1 MKKSILYIAL
11 LTFSISWSQQQISL
25 SECHDLVTTNYPLA
39 KQAELLAA
47 KNQLDLEVIDTEKLP
62 QLDLSAQATYQ
73 SEVINIPIPN
83 SGIEPPNNDQYRA
96 MLNVNQLIYGGGAID
111 AKTALKNA
119 ELNTQQKQLEVNLYQ
134 LKKQVNQ
141 LYFSILLTQDKYDLL
156 ASKQEQ
162 LNAKLKEVKSGIEN
176 GMVLPTSDKIIQAEL
191 IKIDLQFSEISHTK
205 TTLIKTLSSLI
216 GKDISET
223 TSFSNPEIETSL
235 STSILRPELELFD
248 LKKIEIESAE
258 ALVSKQNIPKLI
270 GFANGGYGNPG
281 LDPLDNSFTGFY
293 TVGVRLNWNV
303 FDWSS
308 NKKQRQSIAI
318 NRDIIDT
325 EAETFLLNTNIELQ
339 QLQIEISKINDFI
352 EKDNQIISLRK
363 EVLKSASSQLKNGI
377 ITSSAYITELTN
389 LYEDENSLSTHKIQ
403 LLLVK
408 ANYNITK
415 GQ

>member
-11 LTFSISWSQQQISL
+11 FVVAISWSQQQISL
-25 SECHDLVTTNYPLA
+25 SECHDLVTINYPLA

-62 QLDLSAQATYQ
+62 QIDLAAQATYQ

-111 AKTALKNA
+111 AKIALKNA

-162 LNAKLKEVKSGIEN
+162 LNAKLKEIKSGIKN
-176 GMVLPTSDKIIQAEL
+176 GMVLPASDKIIQAEL
-191 IKIDLQFSEISHTK
+191 LKIDLQFSEISHTK

-216 GKDISET
+216 DKEITET

-235 STSILRPELELFD
+235 NTSILRPELELFD
-248 LKKIEIESAE
+248 LKKTEIESAE
-258 ALVSKQNIPKLI
+258 ALISKQNIPKLS

-281 LDPLDNSFTGFY
+281 LDMLDNSFTGFY

-339 QLQIEISKINDFI
+339 QLQIEIAKINDFI

-363 EVLKSASSQLKNGI
+363 EVLKSASSQLKNGV

-389 LYEDENSLSTHKIQ
+389 LYEDENNLSTHKIQ